1 MAEHMLTPVIGC
13 WVSQPLPNGKGERK
27 GVVKKIVQGGPG
39 AELEVHWLLPERFSS
54 CVAASKV
61 KSGFANGMDVE
72 DVTPGAGVSSLGI
85 GSVMQQRVL
94 ANSEQV
100 LVDFS
105 ESGERHWLPYQNL
118 RQVRRAKL
126 RFVNAQQAEPADA
139 ERLRLRLLAHAIET
153 WNENTGALSHLDI
166 DPLPHQIHLVH
177 HILASGNYNW
187 LIADDVGLGKTIE
200 TGMLLH
206 ALNQRGTAKRV
217 LLITPAGLTRQWQEE
232 LCRFKLDDFEIYG
245 EDFNINETRHW
256 KMHDRVIGSL
266 DRFKQ
271 EGHLDSLM
279 QADDWDLIIFD
290 EGHRLSRRQYGL
302 KLTSSDRYDLAAA
315 LRCKTKHLLLLS
327 ATPHQ
332 GMHDK
337 FIALLELLRP
347 DRHQELMMLSLK
359 PEILH
364 DMIYRNHKA
373 DVTDAEGNFIFQG
386 KITRAMRVPASA
398 QSQMFDGTLQNY
410 LRRGYAASADQGRKG
425 NPIGFVMTVYRK
437 LAASSSA
444 AIHNALCNRLA
455 RLVNERDDAFMAQE
469 PMDERFFGEW
479 EEQWATEAKEFFDGE
494 IHLLETLIEEAANLK
509 NNDLKLQLFIDG
521 VIGKIQQSHPGEKV
535 LIFTEYRT
543 TQQYLR
549 EALSN
554 RFGDTAV
561 ELING
566 SMKHPDRREA
576 IARFEDSGL
585 FLIST
590 EAGGEGINLQRHCHI
605 MVNYDLPWNP
615 MRLVQRIGR
624 LYRYGQKLKVVVFNV
639 HQTDTL
645 DQQIIDLMY
654 ERIDSVVDDMAQVQ
668 KDEFNEGLK
677 DEILGELAE
686 LIDVEDILLAA
697 TQEGIDRTRERID
710 EALRQAQSA
719 AAKQRELFAH
729 AASGDPAEL
738 RHELVIT
745 PEHLQSFV
753 LGMFSQVGIEV
764 IELILKDQLVR
775 IRLSEAAR
783 HKIGMSPKSSLR
795 LDVTVHR
802 ELAASR
808 PGVQLLDL
816 NSPLMK
822 YLLREALSYD
832 FGGHV
837 AAFQHPGLGTG
848 AMFGAMLRWQSLQG
862 KRMRQ
867 EFVMSHVEEGLV
879 LLNPATVNRWLLE
892 PATGL
897 ALQSTPEHSKALF
910 ACAEN
915 AINQRLESVTSRYL
929 MPESLQ
935 WAAAGWII

>member
-1 MAEHMLTPVIGC
+1 MTEHTLIPAVGC
-13 WVSQPLPNGKGERK
+13 WVSQLLPSGSGDRK
-27 GVVKKIVQGGPG
+27 GMVKKVLRAETG
-39 AELEVHWLLPERFSS
+39 AELEVNWLIPERFTS

-61 KSGFANGMDVE
+61 KSGFTNGMDVE

-94 ANSEQV
+94 ASSEQV
-100 LVDFS
+100 LVDFA

-126 RFVNAQQAEPADA
+126 RFLNAQKAEPMDA

-217 LLITPAGLTRQWQEE
+217 LLVTPAGLTRQWQEE
-232 LCRFKLDDFEIYG
+232 LCRFDLDDFQIYG

-271 EGHLDSLM
+271 EGHLESLM
-279 QADDWDLIIFD
+279 QADEWDLIIFD

-315 LRCKTKHLLLLS
+315 LRSKTKHLLLLS

-332 GMHDK
+332 GLHDK

-398 QSQMFDGTLQNY
+398 HSSAFDGTLQSY
-410 LRRGYAASADQGRKG
+410 LRRGYAASAAQGRKG

-444 AIHNALCNRLA
+444 AIHNALRNRLA
-455 RLVNERDDAFMAQE
+455 RLVNERNEVFTALE
-469 PMDERFFGEW
+469 PTDERFFGEW
-479 EEQWATEAKEFFDGE
+479 EEQLSTDAKEFFDGE
-494 IHLLETLIEEAANLK
+494 IHLLETLIEEAASLK
-509 NNDLKLQLFIDG
+509 DNDLKLQLFVND
-521 VIGKIQQSHPGEKV
+521 VIGKIQHSHPGEKV

-549 EALSN
+549 EALNN

-566 SMKHPDRREA
+566 SMKHSERREA
-576 IARFEDSGL
+576 IARFEDKGL

-605 MVNYDLPWNP
+605 VVNYDLPWNP

-624 LYRYGQKLKVVVFNV
+624 LYRYGQKLKVLVFNI
-639 HQTDTL
+639 HQTDTM

-668 KDEFNEGLK
+668 KYEFNEGLK
-677 DEILGELAE
+677 DEILGEVAE

-729 AASGDPAEL
+729 AASGNPAEL
-738 RHELVIT
+738 RHELVVT
-745 PEHLQSFV
+745 QEHLQSFA
-753 LGMFSQVGIEV
+753 LGMFNQVGIEV
-764 IELILKDQLVR
+764 IDQVLKDQLIR
-775 IRLSEAAR
+775 IRLPEAAR
-783 HKIGMSPKSSLR
+783 PKIGMSLKASLR

-802 ELAASR
+802 ELAVSR

-816 NSPLMK
+816 NSSLMK

-832 FGGHV
+832 FGGHI
-837 AAFQHPGLGTG
+837 AAFEHPSLGTG
-848 AMFGAMLRWQSLQG
+848 AVFGAMLRWQSQQG

-867 EFVMSHVEEGLV
+867 EFVMSHVENGRT
-879 LLNPATVNRWLLE
+879 LLNPEVVGRWLLE
-892 PATGL
+892 PAIGL
-897 ALQSTPEHSKALF
+897 AFQSTPEQSKMIF
-910 ACAEN
+910 ACAESE
-915 AINQRLESVTSRYL
+915 INQRLESVSNRYL

-935 WAAAGWII
+935 WIAASWVV

>member
-1 MAEHMLTPVIGC
+1 MAEHTLIPVIGC
-13 WVSQPLPNGKGERK
+13 WVSQQLPSGNGDRK
-27 GVVKKIVQGGPG
+27 GIVKRILPADTG
-39 AELEVHWLLPERFSS
+39 AELEVNWLIPERFTS

-61 KSGFANGMDVE
+61 KSGFTNGMDVE

-85 GSVMQQRVL
+85 GGVMQQRVL
-94 ANSEQV
+94 ASSEQV
-100 LVDFS
+100 LVDFA

-126 RFVNAQQAEPADA
+126 RFLNAQKAEPVDA

-232 LCRFKLDDFEIYG
+232 LCRFDLDDFQIYG
-245 EDFNINETRHW
+245 EDFNIHEIRHW

-271 EGHLDSLM
+271 EGHLESLM
-279 QADDWDLIIFD
+279 QADEWDLIIFD

-315 LRCKTKHLLLLS
+315 LRSKTKHLLLLS

-332 GMHDK
+332 GLHDK

-347 DRHQELMMLSLK
+347 ERHQELMTLSLK

-398 QSQMFDGTLQNY
+398 HSSAFDETLQNY
-410 LRRGYAASADQGRKG
+410 LRRGYAASAAQGRKG

-444 AIHNALCNRLA
+444 AIHNALRNRLA
-455 RLVNERDDAFMAQE
+455 RLVNERNEVFTAQE
-469 PMDERFFGEW
+469 PTDERFFGEW
-479 EEQWATEAKEFFDGE
+479 EEQLSTDVKEFFNGE
-494 IHLLETLIEEAANLK
+494 IHLLETLIEEAADLK
-509 NNDLKLQLFIDG
+509 DNDLKLQLFVDD
-521 VIGKIQQSHPGEKV
+521 VIGKVQQNHPGEKV

-549 EALSN
+549 EALNS

-566 SMKHPDRREA
+566 SMKHSERREA
-576 IARFEDSGL
+576 IARFEDKGL

-624 LYRYGQKLKVVVFNV
+624 LYRYGQRLKVLVFNI

-668 KDEFNEGLK
+668 KYEFNEGLK
-677 DEILGELAE
+677 DEILGEVAE

-719 AAKQRELFAH
+719 AEKQRELFAH
-729 AASGDPAEL
+729 AASGNPAEL
-738 RHELVIT
+738 RHELVVT
-745 PEHLQSFV
+745 QDHLQSFV
-753 LGMFSQVGIEV
+753 LGMFNQVGIEV
-764 IELILKDQLVR
+764 IEQILKDQLIR
-775 IRLSEAAR
+775 IRIPEAAR
-783 HKIGMSPKSSLR
+783 SKIGMSLKSSLR
-795 LDVTVHR
+795 LDVTVNR

-808 PGVQLLDL
+808 SGVQLLDL

-832 FGGHV
+832 FGGHI
-837 AAFQHPGLGTG
+837 AAFEYPSFGIG
-848 AMFGAMLRWQSLQG
+848 AVFGAMLRWQSQQG

-867 EFVMSHVEEGLV
+867 EFVMSHVGNGQT
-879 LLNPATVNRWLLE
+879 LLNPEAVSRWLLE
-892 PATGL
+892 PAIGL
-897 ALQSTPEHSKALF
+897 EFQSTPEQSKVLF
-910 ACAEN
+910 ACVES
-915 AINQRLESVTSRYL
+915 AINQRLESVSSRYL

-935 WAAAGWII
+935 WIAASWVV